1 MGNHAGIKLYN
12 ARGSC
17 TLDTECGVTRIVG
30 VVQLVGTAPEYKYR
44 RRIAVPNPNMNHI
57 WVHFLFGPANYSPFA
72 GATAQADIWENRQ
85 GFTVK
90 LPLKPNN
97 NVDPEFPDLPYFQEA
112 AEMLN
117 PYAVMFGFY

>member
-30 VVQLVGTAPEYKYR
+30 VVGLMGNSDEYKYR
-44 RRIAVPNPNMNHI
+44 RHIHVTNPERNRIWA
-57 WVHFLFGPANYSPFA
+57 HFLFGQANYSPYP
-72 GATAQADIWENRQ
+72 GATAEIDVWEDRQ

-97 NVDPEFPDLPYFQEA
+97 RFDPEFPTLPYFPSA
-112 AEMLN
+112 AKQLN